1 MQPTPMPDHKNAFA
15 FRDYRFFFVTKLL
28 NSLATIMVAV
38 GIGWQVYSLARK
50 TGSIEQASLKLGL
63 VGLVEFI
70 AIAVF
75 SLIAGYVSDRIDRRW
90 IMRGALFF
98 LVITVSMLWRYTLSE
113 YVQLWP
119 VFAIAALIG
128 VGRAFMAPSA
138 SSLAPNLVERSA
150 LPSAIAWNSV
160 SWQIA
165 AVCGPAMCGQLI
177 EFGLSIVYAIAVVLF
192 ACALITAQCI
202 RPVAMLAPTKET
214 PIASIKAGLH
224 YIRSSPVVLGAIS
237 LDLFAVILGGATA
250 MLPAYARD
258 ILHVGSAG
266 FGQLR
271 AAPALGAALVAVILA
286 FKPLRH
292 KVGLWM
298 FGCVAVYGLSTIIFG
313 VSRSF
318 PLSIVALAVLGAADM
333 ISVFI
338 RQSLVQI
345 HTPDAMRGR
354 VASVSTVFIS
364 ASNELGEFQS
374 GISARFLG
382 AVPSVVAGGVG
393 ALLVTIMWAL
403 WFADLRKADSLSG
416 SAATT

>member
-1 MQPTPMPDHKNAFA
+1 MQLMPSPTPKNAFA

-28 NSLATIMVAV
+28 NSFATIMVAV

-50 TGSIEQASLKLGL
+50 TGSVEQASLALGL
-63 VGLVEFI
+63 VGLAEFI

-98 LVITVSMLWRYTLSE
+98 LVIATGFLWSYTRSL
-113 YVQLWP
+113 QTLLWP
-119 VFAIAALIG
+119 VFAIAAFIG

-138 SSLAPNLVERSA
+138 SSLAPNLVERAA

-165 AVCGPAMCGQLI
+165 AVGGPALCGQLI
-177 EFGLSIVYAIAVVLF
+177 IFGLSTVYAIAVILF
-192 ACALITAQCI
+192 ACALITAQFI
-202 RPVAMLAPTKET
+202 RPVAMPAPARET
-214 PIASIKAGLH
+214 PIASINAGLH

-258 ILHVGSAG
+258 ILHVGSVG

-271 AAPALGAALVAVILA
+271 AAPAFGAALVAVMLA
-286 FKPLRH
+286 FKPVRH

-298 FGCVAVYGLSTIIFG
+298 FGCVAVYGFSTMVFG
-313 VSRSF
+313 ISRSF
-318 PLSIVALAVLGAADM
+318 PLSMAALAVLGAADM

-374 GISARFLG
+374 GIMARILG
-382 AVPSVVAGGVG
+382 AVPSVVAGGAG
-393 ALLVTIMWAL
+393 AIIVTVLWAL
-403 WFADLRKADSLSG
+403 WFTDLRKADSLSG
-416 SAATT
+416 SPITV